1 MAAEDADT
9 TTVVRG
15 LADSFHERW
24 LTAHPFT
31 ATYYG
36 IPGHDDQ
43 LPDDSEAGEA
53 GWRGELESV
62 LADAGRL
69 EQPQL
74 PEADAITLPC
84 LVENIHQVLR
94 ELDAGLIEHAVT
106 AMPFRGPAVLL
117 ATAARTVIVDADAAA
132 DYLERLRRSGKWIDQ
147 QTERLR
153 IGAAKGRLPVAP
165 LVEQAIEWGESL
177 LRSPVPAP
185 LAAARPPEGWDAG
198 ASWREERDALAGIV
212 VKLALARWLELL
224 RELLPRART
233 GDEPGL
239 AHLPGGTAA
248 YLDCVRSATTLA
260 LEPEE
265 IHRIGLEE
273 IGALEERARE
283 LGSEL
288 QLQSLADIYRA
299 LRASSEGRDPA
310 EAIVAA
316 TAAIR
321 RAEARAAEFFPQP
334 LPPPCAV
341 TAMPAVVAL
350 SGMAPH
356 YSPPRLDGGRPGTFW
371 FNLERPTA
379 GAGWDLEVVA
389 FHEGAPGHHLQLSR
403 IQTLDD
409 LPAMQRQRSLSVFSK
424 GWALYA
430 EQLSEEMGLYDSTES
445 LLGAVTASL
454 MRAARLVVDT
464 GLHAL
469 GWSRR
474 QALEFFVAHVPMPES
489 FLANEIDRYVVLPG
503 QALTYLIGKRELL
516 RLRDDA
522 SRRLGQRFTLPAF
535 HAACSTA
542 GRCRC
547 PCSRARSRGGQPGHN
562 RTAEKGAIARPRA
575 LLFRCRHTTSSCSP
589 QHSCRRRNGTLP
601 GEGSYA

>member
-1 MAAEDADT
+1 MAGEDADT
-9 TTVVRG
+9 TTWVRG

-36 IPGHDDQ
+36 IPGHDNEV
-43 LPDDSEAGEA
+43 PDDSEAGEA
-53 GWRGELESV
+53 GWRGELES
-62 LADAGRL
+62 LLTDARRL

-74 PEADAITLPC
+74 SEADAITLAC
-84 LVENIHQVLR
+84 LIENIHQELR

-106 AMPFRGPAVLL
+106 AMPFSGPAVLL
-117 ATAARTVIVDADAAA
+117 ATAARTVMVDAQAAA
-132 DYLERLRRSGKWIDQ
+132 DYLERLRRSGEWIDQ

-153 IGAAKGRLPVAP
+153 IGAAKRRLPVAP
-165 LVEQAIEWGESL
+165 LVQQAIEWAETL
-177 LRSPVPAP
+177 VRSPVPAP
-185 LAAARPPEGWDAG
+185 LAAARPPEGWDAE
-198 ASWREERDALAGIV
+198 ASWREERDALAGTV
-212 VKLALARWLELL
+212 VKPALARWLELL
-224 RELLPRART
+224 RELLPRVRT
-233 GDEPGL
+233 SDEPGL
-239 AHLPGGTAA
+239 AHLPDGAGA
-248 YLDCVRSATTLA
+248 YLNCVRSATTLP

-273 IGALEERARE
+273 IEALEERALE

-288 QLQSLADIYRA
+288 QLHSLAAIHGA
-299 LRASSEGRDPA
+299 LRASSEGRDA
-310 EAIVAA
+310 ADAMVAA

-334 LPPPCAV
+334 LPPPCEV
-341 TAMPAVVAL
+341 TAMPAVVAS

-389 FHEGAPGHHLQLSR
+389 FHEGVPGHHLQLSR
-403 IQTLDD
+403 IQMLDD
-409 LPAMQRQRSLSVFSK
+409 LPAMQRQRSLSVFSE

-469 GWSRR
+469 GWSHRH
-474 QALEFFVAHVPMPES
+474 ALEFLVAHVPIPES
-489 FLANEIDRYVVLPG
+489 FLANEIDRYLVLPG

-522 SRRLGQRFTLPAF
+522 SRRLGPRFTLPAF
-535 HAACSTA
+535 HAAVLDSGSLPMPVLEGKIQRWSTA
-542 GRCRC
+542 
-547 PCSRARSRGGQPGHN
+547 A
-562 RTAEKGAIARPRA
+562 
-575 LLFRCRHTTSSCSP
+575 
-589 QHSCRRRNGTLP
+589 
-601 GEGSYA
+601 

>member
-9 TTVVRG
+9 TTWVRG

-24 LTAHPFT
+24 LTTHPFT

-43 LPDDSEAGEA
+43 VPDDSEAGEA
-53 GWRGELESV
+53 GWRGELESM
-62 LADAGRL
+62 LTDACRL
-69 EQPQL
+69 EQRQL
-74 PEADAITLPC
+74 PEADAITLAC
-84 LVENIHQVLR
+84 LIENIHQELR
-94 ELDAGLIEHAVT
+94 ELDAGLIEHTVT
-106 AMPFRGPAVLL
+106 AMPFSGPAVLL
-117 ATAARTVIVDADAAA
+117 ATAARTVMVDGQAAA
-132 DYLERLRRSGKWIDQ
+132 DYLERLRRSGEWIDQ
-147 QTERLR
+147 QTERVR
-153 IGAAKGRLPVAP
+153 IGAGEGRRPVAP
-165 LVEQAIEWGESL
+165 LVEQAIEWAESL

-185 LAAARPPEGWDAG
+185 LAAARPPDGWDAE
-198 ASWREERDALAGIV
+198 ASWRQERDALAGTV
-212 VKLALARWLELL
+212 VKPALARWLELL

-239 AHLPGGTAA
+239 AHLPGGHAS
-248 YLDCVRSATTLA
+248 YLNCVRSATTLP

-265 IHRIGLEE
+265 IHRIGLDE
-273 IGALEERARE
+273 IGALVERALQ

-288 QLQSLADIYRA
+288 QLHSLAEIHWV

-310 EAIVAA
+310 EAMVAA
-316 TAAIR
+316 TTAIR

-334 LPPPCAV
+334 LPPPCEV
-341 TAMPAVVAL
+341 TAMPAVVAS

-356 YSPPRLDGGRPGTFW
+356 YSPPRLDGGRAGTFW

-389 FHEGAPGHHLQLSR
+389 FHEGVPGHHLQLSR
-403 IQTLDD
+403 IQMLDD
-409 LPAMQRQRSLSVFSK
+409 LPAMQRQRSLSVFSE

-489 FLANEIDRYVVLPG
+489 FLANEIDRYIILPG

-522 SRRLGQRFTLPAF
+522 SRRLGPRFTLPAF
-535 HAACSTA
+535 HAAVLDSGSLPMPVLEGKIKRWSTA
-542 GRCRC
+542 
-547 PCSRARSRGGQPGHN
+547 A
-562 RTAEKGAIARPRA
+562 
-575 LLFRCRHTTSSCSP
+575 
-589 QHSCRRRNGTLP
+589 
-601 GEGSYA
+601 

>member
-1 MAAEDADT
+1 MAAEDAGT
-9 TTVVRG
+9 TTWVRG
-15 LADSFHERW
+15 LADTFHERW

-43 LPDDSEAGEA
+43 VPDDSEAGEA
-53 GWRGELESV
+53 GWRGELESM
-62 LADAGRL
+62 LTHARRL

-74 PEADAITLPC
+74 PEADAITLAC
-84 LVENIHQVLR
+84 LIENIHQELR
-94 ELDAGLIEHAVT
+94 EFDAGLIEHTVT
-106 AMPFRGPAVLL
+106 AMPFSGPAVLL
-117 ATAARTVIVDADAAA
+117 ATAARTVMVDAQAAA
-132 DYLERLRRSGKWIDQ
+132 DYLERLRRSGEWIDQ

-153 IGAAKGRLPVAP
+153 IGAGKGRLPVAP
-165 LVEQAIEWGESL
+165 LVEQAIEWAETL

-185 LAAARPPEGWDAG
+185 LAAARPPEGWDAE
-198 ASWREERDALAGIV
+198 ASWREERDALAGTV
-212 VKLALARWLELL
+212 VKPALARWLERL

-239 AHLPGGTAA
+239 AHLPGGEAS
-248 YLDCVRSATTLA
+248 YLNCVRSATTLP

-273 IGALEERARE
+273 IGALEERALE

-288 QLQSLADIYRA
+288 QLHPLAEIHRA

-310 EAIVAA
+310 DAMMAA

-321 RAEARAAEFFPQP
+321 RAEARAAEYFPQP
-334 LPPPCAV
+334 LPPPCEV
-341 TAMPAVVAL
+341 TAMPAVVAS

-356 YSPPRLDGGRPGTFW
+356 YSPPRLDGGRAGTFW

-389 FHEGAPGHHLQLSR
+389 FHEGVPGHHLQLSR
-403 IQTLDD
+403 IQMLDD
-409 LPAMQRQRSLSVFSK
+409 LPAMQRQRSLSVFSE

-430 EQLSEEMGLYDSTES
+430 EQLSEDMGLYGSTES

-474 QALEFFVAHVPMPES
+474 QALEFIVAHVPMPES
-489 FLANEIDRYVVLPG
+489 FLANEIDRYIILPG

-516 RLRDDA
+516 RLRDET
-522 SRRLGQRFTLPAF
+522 SRRLGPRFTLTAF
-535 HAACSTA
+535 HAAVLDSGSLPMPVLEGKIQRWSTA
-542 GRCRC
+542 
-547 PCSRARSRGGQPGHN
+547 A
-562 RTAEKGAIARPRA
+562 
-575 LLFRCRHTTSSCSP
+575 
-589 QHSCRRRNGTLP
+589 
-601 GEGSYA
+601 